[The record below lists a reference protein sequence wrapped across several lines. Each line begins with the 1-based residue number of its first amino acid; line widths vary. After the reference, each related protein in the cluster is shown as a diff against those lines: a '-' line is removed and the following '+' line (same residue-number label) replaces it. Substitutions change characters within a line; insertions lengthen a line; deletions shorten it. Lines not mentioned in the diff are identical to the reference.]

1 MGEHPPGNHAG
12 VGFGAGLDP
21 WLERLGNLRNV
32 VRQQLVARQL
42 DAHLPSTDRPLRVL
56 DVGAG
61 QGTQAIRLARLGHV
75 VTAVEPS
82 SRMRAAFARAAAA
95 LEDEAR
101 ERVTLLDGDVAAV
114 SHLTSPAAY
123 DVVMCHGV
131 LMYLPESGPAIA
143 ELARCAAPGA
153 LVSVVARNADA
164 LAWRPASRRDWA
176 GVLATLDEQDQ
187 AIAERRDPWY
197 VNEIH
202 VRARADR
209 LDELTARFE
218 RERLRVEQWYGIRVA
233 SDDVGVD
240 TPAPPPAELA
250 RIVEV
255 EDRLGRTDPY
265 RRLGT
270 LVHVVARAVPPRH
283 RGGLRRHHEPD
294 RVADG
299 RRQG

>member
-1 MGEHPPGNHAG
+1 MWDDPLADHAG
-12 VGFGAGLDP
+12 ADFSTGLTP
-21 WLERLGNLRNV
+21 WLERMHNLRNV

-42 DAHLPSTDRPLRVL
+42 DAHLPTTDGPLRVL

-61 QGTQAIRLARLGHV
+61 QGTQAIRLARLGHT

-82 SRMRAAFARAAAA
+82 PQMRAAFARAATA

-101 ERVTLLDGDVAAV
+101 ERVTLLDGDVTALR
-114 SHLTSPAAY
+114 HQTSPAAY

-131 LMYLPESGPAIA
+131 LMYLPESGQAIA

-164 LAWRPASRRDWA
+164 LAWRPSMRHEWTAA
-176 GVLATLDEQDQ
+176 LNLLDEQEH
-187 AIAERRDPWY
+187 ASAEERDAFY
-197 VNEIH
+197 INEIG

-209 LDELTARFE
+209 LDELVATFE

-233 SDDVGVD
+233 SDDVAVD
-240 TPAPPPAELA
+240 TPAPPPDELA

-270 LVHVVARAVPPRH
+270 LVHVIARAPES
-283 RGGLRRHHEPD
+283 GQ
-294 RVADG
+294 AS
-299 RRQG
+299 

>member
-1 MGEHPPGNHAG
+1 MRDDPPEDLAAAG
-12 VGFGAGLDP
+12 FSTGLAP
-21 WLERLGNLRNV
+21 WLERLDNLRNV

-42 DAHLPSTDRPLRVL
+42 DAHLPTSEGPLRVL

-61 QGTQAIRLARLGHV
+61 QGTQALRLARLGHV

-82 SRMRAAFARAAAA
+82 PQMRAAFARAAAA
-95 LEDEAR
+95 LEDDAR
-101 ERVTLLDGDVAAV
+101 ERVTLLDGDVTAL

-131 LMYLPESGPAIA
+131 LMYLPEPGPAVA
-143 ELARCAAPGA
+143 ELARCAVPGA

-164 LAWRPASRRDWA
+164 LAWRPSMRHEWTAALD
-176 GVLATLDEQDQ
+176 VLDEQ
-187 AIAERRDPWY
+187 ERAFSDGTDARY
-197 VNEIH
+197 VNEIG

-209 LDELTARFE
+209 LDQLVATFE
-218 RERLRVEQWYGIRVA
+218 REGLRVEQWYGIRVA

-240 TPAPPPAELA
+240 TPVPPPEELT

-255 EDRLGRTDPY
+255 EERLGRTDPY

-270 LVHVVARAVPPRH
+270 LIHVIARPREA
-283 RGGLRRHHEPD
+283 GP
-294 RVADG
+294 AP
-299 RRQG
+299 

>member
-1 MGEHPPGNHAG
+1 MGDNPPEDDA
-12 VGFGAGLDP
+12 GAGFSTGLAP

-42 DAHLPSTDRPLRVL
+42 DAHLPTTDRPLRVL

-61 QGTQAIRLARLGHV
+61 QGTQAIRLARLGHA

-164 LAWRPASRRDWA
+164 LAWRPSMRHEWTAALD
-176 GVLATLDEQDQ
+176 LLDEQDR
-187 AIAERRDPWY
+187 ACADGRDAFY
-197 VNEIH
+197 FNEIG

-209 LDELTARFE
+209 PDELMATFE
-218 RERLRVEQWYGIRVA
+218 REGLPVEQWYGIRVA

-240 TPAPPPAELA
+240 TPAPPPDELA

-265 RRLGT
+265 RRLAT
-270 LVHVVARAVPPRH
+270 LVHVVARAPEAGQHQDLAGP
-283 RGGLRRHHEPD
+283 
-294 RVADG
+294 
-299 RRQG
+299 

>member
-1 MGEHPPGNHAG
+1 MSDDPPEEHAG
-12 VGFGAGLDP
+12 ARFSTGLAP

-42 DAHLPSTDRPLRVL
+42 DAHLPTTDGPLRVL

-61 QGTQAIRLARLGHV
+61 QGTQAIRLARLGHA

-82 SRMRAAFARAAAA
+82 PRMRAAFARAAAA
-95 LEDEAR
+95 LGDDVR
-101 ERVTLLDGDVAAV
+101 ERVTLLDGDVTAL
-114 SHLTSPAAY
+114 SHLRGPAAY

-143 ELARCAAPGA
+143 ELARCAAPGG

-164 LAWRPASRRDWA
+164 LAWRPSMRHEWTAA
-176 GVLATLDEQDQ
+176 LHLLDEQ
-187 AIAERRDPWY
+187 ERAAADGRDAFY
-197 VNEIH
+197 VNEIG

-209 LDELTARFE
+209 LAELLATFE
-218 RERLRVEQWYGIRVA
+218 LERLRVEQWYGIRLA

-240 TPAPPPAELA
+240 TPAPPPDELA

-265 RRLGT
+265 RRLAT
-270 LVHVVARAVPPRH
+270 LVHVVAQAPGVASQPPRAGGAAWGRAV
-283 RGGLRRHHEPD
+283 
-294 RVADG
+294 
-299 RRQG
+299 